1 MSMDIFLQDLR
12 YAARKLLRAP
22 GFTVVAV
29 STLALAIGATT
40 AVYSIVDGVILRPLP
55 FRAPEQL
62 VRLESTD
69 REGKSFPL
77 SPADYLDYT
86 SQTTSFAGLAQ
97 FGVGSANFSSTS
109 GGEPSRLDRANV
121 GPSFF
126 DVLGVRP
133 VLGRFFAAGEG
144 AQGSANVVVISDKL
158 WRNRFGGNANVL
170 GTSITLDE
178 RPYTVIGVA
187 SSTVNYPQPVD
198 VWLPR
203 AIVATTNPD
212 ARGAHQFFAVARLKN
227 GVTVARAREDV
238 KALARR
244 LGEQYPDFDLEFSG
258 TVNPLQEQMVGNL
271 RTTLFSILGAV
282 GFVLLIACANVANL
296 LLVRAAS
303 RSGEMAV
310 RTALGAPSGRI
321 VRQLL
326 TEGLLLTLAG
336 AAIGISAAAWVVRA
350 IVALGPRL
358 LPRLQDV
365 SVNGRVLAV
374 SAIVSVFTGVV
385 FGLVPALYAARPNIA
400 SMLRENLRGSSR
412 GGVNRLRAGLVVA
425 EMALAVVLLI
435 GAGLLIKSFVALS
448 RVNPG
453 FRTENVVTFDL
464 SLPPAK
470 YARDETKLA
479 AIAGVVDRLQALP
492 GTERVGVTVGRPL
505 ARITMMTMFDVVG
518 EPPKDPMHRTIT
530 EVHAASPSYFDAMG
544 MTLERGRFF
553 TEAENRRDGHQVLVI
568 NEELARRYFKNQNP
582 VGKSITLGMS
592 YNNAAPNDTAG
603 VSGEIVGVVADV
615 RQRGLSA
622 ELFPSVFLPYN
633 VFPGAQN
640 SIVMRT
646 RASRVAVETAVRAQV
661 RDVDPRLPVIGLS
674 TMEQVVSDSVA
685 QPRFYMTMLVVFAGI
700 ALLLAAIGI
709 YGVISYT
716 VAQRSRELGIR
727 IALGATQRRV
737 LGQVLGEGLTL
748 TIGGVAIGLAAAFGL
763 TRLISTML
771 FGVAAIDALTF
782 GGVAAMLIGVAVLAS
797 WLPARRAAAVD
808 PVIAMRSE

>member
-1 MSMDIFLQDLR
+1 MDIFFQDLR

-22 GFTVVAV
+22 AFTFVAV

-55 FRAPEQL
+55 FKAPEQL
-62 VRLESTD
+62 VRLESTGRD
-69 REGKSFPL
+69 GKPFPL
-77 SPADYLDYT
+77 SPADYIDYT
-86 SQTTSFAGLAQ
+86 NQTASFSGLAQ
-97 FGVGSANFSSTS
+97 FGVGNANFSSTA
-109 GGEPSRLDRANV
+109 GGEPSRLDRATV
-121 GPSFF
+121 GPAFF

-133 VLGRFFAAGEG
+133 VLGRFFAPTEG
-144 AQGSANVVVISDKL
+144 AQGSPNVVVISDKL
-158 WRNRFGGNANVL
+158 WRSRFAENRNVL

-187 SSTVNYPQPVD
+187 SSTVNYPQSVD
-198 VWLPR
+198 VWIPR
-203 AIVATTNPD
+203 VIVGSTDAT
-212 ARGAHQFFAVARLKN
+212 ARGVHQFFAIARLKN
-227 GVTVARAREDV
+227 GVTVTQARADV
-238 KALARR
+238 SALARR
-244 LGEQYPDFDLEFSG
+244 LGEQYPQLDQEFG
-258 TVNPLQEQMVGNL
+258 ATVSPLQEQMVGNL

-310 RTALGAPSGRI
+310 RTALGAPGGRI

-336 AAIGISAAAWVVRA
+336 AAIGISAASWVVSA
-350 IVALGPRL
+350 IVTLGPRL

-374 SAIVSVFTGVV
+374 SAIVSVFTGIA
-385 FGLVPALYAARPNIA
+385 FGLVPALFAARPNIA

-412 GGVNRLRAGLVVA
+412 GGVNRLRSGLVVA

-470 YARDETKLA
+470 YATDNARLG
-479 AIAGVVDRLQALP
+479 AIGGVIDRLRALP

-505 ARITMMTMFDVVG
+505 ARLTMMTMFDVVG

-544 MTLERGRFF
+544 MTLKRGRFF

-568 NEELARRYFKNQNP
+568 NEELARRYFPNQNP
-582 VGKSITLGMS
+582 VGKEITLGMS
-592 YNNAAPNDTAG
+592 YNNAAPDDTSG
-603 VSGEIVGVVADV
+603 VRGEIVGVVADV
-615 RQRGLSA
+615 RQRGLAA

-640 SIVMRT
+640 SIVLRT
-646 RASRVAVETAVRAQV
+646 RASKVAVETAVRAQV
-661 RDVDPRLPVIGLS
+661 REVDPRLPVIGLS

-685 QPRFYMTMLVVFAGI
+685 QPRFYMRMLAAFAGI
-700 ALLLAAIGI
+700 ALILAAIGI

-737 LGQVLGEGLTL
+737 LGQVIGEGLTL
-748 TIGGVAIGLAAAFGL
+748 TIGGIAIGLIAAFGL

-771 FGVAAIDALTF
+771 FGVAPLDAVTF
-782 GGVAAMLIGVAVLAS
+782 GGVAITLMGVAILAS